1 MTSKSLRVTLA
12 RAQEE
17 IQDLLLDLQTGTLDR
32 ITLEAGLQQL
42 QARLSALGVHQHNAE
57 TDPDDDSDS
66 SPGHKP
72 PK

>member
-1 MTSKSLRVTLA
+1 MTSKSLRATLV

-32 ITLEAGLQQL
+32 ITLEAGLKQL
-42 QARLSALGVHQHNAE
+42 QQRLTALGVHQHKLDIE
-57 TDPDDDSDS
+57 TDDDD
-66 SPGHKP
+66 PHHGHD